1 MNSVVKKHRTTIH
14 RAKKALLAISH
25 TIQIPLYLNKT
36 NKGSIAPSSVCW
48 FVCLFIFINF

>member
-36 NKGSIAPSSVCW
+36 NKGSIAPSSVCR